1 MEKLSKIIELLPPDL
16 LPKLADLI
24 RVVISSFLTFLV
36 TKYTLLKPNKQKI
49 VEQQFNKVY
58 LPLYRLTQQYLTPD
72 SIPANFPIYFK
83 KIEKLINNNYPL
95 VYPKTIKLFNLLK
108 SSCTDSK
115 YNPYHLTNFESQ
127 ITTDYEKMK
136 RVLGY
141 PTDSFW
147 DFFKRLNPLNKF
159 LYSIITILSVAALYF
174 LVATVSALFS
184 SDMLQIIENF
194 FGLGLSGSIVYIF
207 VYIARH

>member
-83 KIEKLINNNYPL
+83 K
-95 VYPKTIKLFNLLK
+95 
-108 SSCTDSK
+108 S
-115 YNPYHLTNFESQ
+115 
-127 ITTDYEKMK
+127 
-136 RVLGY
+136 
-141 PTDSFW
+141 
-147 DFFKRLNPLNKF
+147 
-159 LYSIITILSVAALYF
+159 
-174 LVATVSALFS
+174 
-184 SDMLQIIENF
+184 
-194 FGLGLSGSIVYIF
+194 
-207 VYIARH
+207 